1 MSVSKTTYGTWRV
14 RVYAEA
20 YTDGTRRV
28 VQKTC
33 KTKAEAVALEAHY
46 KEIYRVSDVLKRDM
60 RLDDFAMT
68 VYLPYIKPRVRY
80 TSYIGFE
87 QVIRN
92 TIAPTLGA
100 LTLQSITRVD
110 VQRMIDTKPTYKTA
124 TKAREVLRQIFTCAR
139 ELGYVS
145 SNVAKENYRFP
156 RRTKHPDEH
165 NGTWLTS
172 FAAIDDYLDK
182 LQGSPFYLPALI
194 GLSLGLRKGEI
205 FGLNWEDVDFSAK
218 IVHVQ
223 RTYVL
228 EEGGYKLMP
237 PKTYESNRRIP
248 MRPRIY
254 NDLKE
259 IKAAQN
265 AKHKRVRG
273 AIVVSRYNQ
282 RRSPAKT
289 AETWKRYAVNH
300 DIEFVSYLNMRHSFA
315 TACLNAGIDVTKVSK
330 LLGHTN
336 ITTTVKRYVRF
347 RAEDLMSAFDE
358 L

>member
-14 RVYAEA
+14 RVYAETYA
-20 YTDGTRRV
+20 DGSRHV

-248 MRPRIY
+248 MRPRLY
-254 NDLKE
+254 TELKE

-265 AKHKRVRG
+265 AKYKRVKG
-273 AIVVSRYNQ
+273 AIVVNRYNN
-282 RRSPAKT
+282 RRSPEKT
-289 AETWKRYAVNH
+289 AKNWKCYTVQN
-300 DIEFVSYLNMRHSFA
+300 ELEYVSFLNMRHSFA
-315 TACLNAGIDVTKVSK
+315 TSCLNAGIDVTKVSK

-347 RAEDLMSAFDE
+347 RAEDLTSAFDE

>member
-14 RVYAEA
+14 RVYTGL
-20 YTDGTRRV
+20 YTDGTRRIKS
-28 VQKTC
+28 KTC
-33 KTKAEAVALEAHY
+33 KTKAEAIALEAHY
-46 KEIYRVSDVLKRDM
+46 KEIYRVSDVLKQDM
-60 RLDDFAMT
+60 RLDDFAT
-68 VYLPYIKPRVRY
+68 AVYLPYIKPRVRY

-110 VQRMIDTKPTYKTA
+110 VQRMIDTKPTHKTA
-124 TKAREVLRQIFTCAR
+124 TKAREVLRQIFTCAH

-145 SNVAKENYRFP
+145 SNVAKESYRFP

-172 FAAIDDYLDK
+172 FAAIDAYLDK
-182 LQGSPFYLPALI
+182 LQGSAFYLPALI

-205 FGLNWEDVDFSAK
+205 FGLNWEDVNFSTK
-218 IVHVQ
+218 IVHIQ

-228 EEGGYKLMP
+228 EEGGYTLMP

-248 MRPRIY
+248 MRPRLY
-254 NDLKE
+254 NDLKA

-273 AIVVSRYNQ
+273 AIVVNRYNQ

-289 AETWKRYAVNH
+289 AEAWKRYAVKN
-300 DIEFVSYLNMRHSFA
+300 DIEFVSLLNMRHSFA
-315 TACLNAGIDVTKVSK
+315 TSCLNAGLDVTKVSK

-336 ITTTVKRYVRF
+336 IMTTVKRYVRF
-347 RAEDLMSAFDE
+347 RAEDLTSAFDE